1 MRPQVVPT
9 EKAMNVLRRVLE
21 RLATRHNR
29 CVGLW
34 RRVCR
39 PNAQQYAGYM
49 RQFGGLHAMGQD
61 VLINRDAV
69 LPDPAYLS
77 IGSNVVIGTCSLIGH
92 DGSVGMLNRAYGE
105 TLDAVGKL
113 DIRDN
118 VFVGHQAV
126 VLPGVTIGPN
136 ALVAAGAVVTR
147 DVPPGAIVGGCPA
160 RVIGSVEDRVA
171 KLKAQTRN
179 LPWSRLLKTPE
190 GRNQPYFEPE
200 VELKLVRERVA
211 HFYDPQPKKDAAAT
225 ARA

>member
-1 MRPQVVPT
+1 
-9 EKAMNVLRRVLE
+9 VLRRVLE

-34 RRVCR
+34 RRFCR
-39 PNAQQYAGYM
+39 PNGQQHAAYL
-49 RQFGGLHAMGQD
+49 RRFGGLHAMGQD

-77 IGSNVVIGTCSLIGH
+77 IGSNVVISTCSLIGH
-92 DGSVGMLNRAYGE
+92 DGSVAMLNRAYSE
-105 TLDAVGKL
+105 NLDAVGKL

-147 DVPPGAIVGGCPA
+147 DVPPGTIVGGCPA
-160 RVIGSVEDRVA
+160 RVIGSVDERVT
-171 KLKAQTRN
+171 KLKAQTKA
-179 LPWSRLLKTPE
+179 LPWSRLLQTHE
-190 GRNQPYFEPE
+190 GQNQPYYEPE

-211 HFYDPQPKKDAAAT
+211 HFYGPRHDAAAT
-225 ARA
+225 EAPAPALV